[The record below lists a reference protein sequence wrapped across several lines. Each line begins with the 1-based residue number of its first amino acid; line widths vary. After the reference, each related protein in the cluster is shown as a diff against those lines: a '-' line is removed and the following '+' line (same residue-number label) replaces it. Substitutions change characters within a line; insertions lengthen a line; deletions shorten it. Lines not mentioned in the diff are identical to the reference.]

1 MKEKIGIRE
10 ERKMK
15 ENEKTIRNGSLFLQR
30 AILHTGNPAH
40 MYNEG
45 GSEAIPCRLRLRGGI
60 STCCYLPR
68 YKNR

>member
-45 GSEAIPCRLRLRGGI
+45 GEVKKFPVG
-60 STCCYLPR
+60 
-68 YKNR
+68 

>member
-1 MKEKIGIRE
+1 MKERIGIRE

-45 GSEAIPCRLRLRGGI
+45 EVKKFPVG
-60 STCCYLPR
+60 
-68 YKNR
+68 